1 MAGLR
6 SHDGI
11 LDLKQ
16 CVFNHSPCSFYQL
29 CVNHGCVS
37 IVPGVSRVKE

>member
-11 LDLKQ
+11 LELKQ
-16 CVFNHSPCSFYQL
+16 CVFNHSPCSFYQPY
-29 CVNHGCVS
+29 VNHGFVS
-37 IVPGVSRVKE
+37 IVP